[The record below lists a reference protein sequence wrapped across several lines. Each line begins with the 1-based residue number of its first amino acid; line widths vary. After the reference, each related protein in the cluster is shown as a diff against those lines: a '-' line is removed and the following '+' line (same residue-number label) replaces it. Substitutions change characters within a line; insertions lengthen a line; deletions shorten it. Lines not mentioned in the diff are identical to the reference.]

1 MKNLIMVSIRF
12 NNNMSENKLTKFNW
26 LCGEYL
32 INPELSRITKFN
44 YGIDTIHLAIELLLL
59 SLRLGKRSPGMIT
72 EKFVLSS
79 SSLFFL
85 VRLPHRP
92 QIWNFLFQICL
103 QKICFVFF
111 LLFLYR
117 FLKFERCTLF

>member
-26 LCGEYL
+26 LCREYL

-72 EKFVLSS
+72 EKFVL
-79 SSLFFL
+79 LLPLRCFFGATST
-85 VRLPHRP
+85 PTAD
-92 QIWNFLFQICL
+92 
-103 QKICFVFF
+103 
-111 LLFLYR
+111 
-117 FLKFERCTLF
+117 LKFFVSDLSPEDLLCILSFIFV